1 MVGQV
6 EHVPETAS
14 NGRRVEAPMVGQVEH
29 VPETASNGRRVE
41 APMVGQVEH
50 VPDTAL
56 GACARNDAPETA
68 RMWHAGS
75 EGEGSPPISVPLG
88 ELDEI
93 SPRAAQSHRI
103 SARPGTIQPWALRNE
118 IVRPD
123 PLMTL

>member
-6 EHVPETAS
+6 EH
-14 NGRRVEAPMVGQVEH
+14 M
-29 VPETASNGRRVE
+29 PETASNGRRVE

-68 RMWHAGS
+68 RMWHADS

-93 SPRAAQSHRI
+93 SLRAAQSHRI